1 MKLLAV
7 FLVLFACTVKAQN
20 PYLKLVY
27 DSLVIYDYENKMGDE
42 PGTNIYKKGNVF
54 EFGFKPVK
62 SAKLTKEAAKDF
74 TFRIGVDSSYGQGV
88 ASCYDPHFAA
98 MFYKGGKAIANVE
111 VCIECNRLYPNL
123 ELKAQNQN
131 PWTTD
136 EGEVYYLNTGM
147 SRGFRLYMKALL
159 TKYGFSHIPHGGSM
173 FDTDD

>member
-1 MKLLAV
+1 
-7 FLVLFACTVKAQN
+7 
-20 PYLKLVY
+20 VY
-27 DSLVIYDYENKMGDE
+27 
-42 PGTNIYKKGNVF
+42 

-62 SAKLTKEAAKDF
+62 SAKLTKVEAKEF
-74 TFRIGVDSSYGQGV
+74 SIRIGADSSYGQGV

-98 MFYKGGKAIANVE
+98 FYYKGGKAIANVE

-123 ELKAQNQN
+123 DLKAQNQN